1 MQLSER
7 GNEAKTPNKAVKT
20 DGAAPRPLP
29 LPPRN
34 SYAMI
39 SAFVRCLSLGATQS
53 ARLADL
59 DTYRA
64 VSVPQM
70 PHLWNNHRRTRQVTR
85 SAGHGTLGW
94 RKSTSERA
102 NGAFEAAKMISHR
115 RFITTASPLP
125 ERSCLP
131 VCVAS
136 GRPSK
141 TAVAA
146 WEMECAMLDH
156 GEREGC
162 FLIRN
167 NRQCVRCPGGR
178 Q

>member
-1 MQLSER
+1 MLVAWRNPIGTVGRPRYIQGAGFAS
-7 GNEAKTPNKAVKT
+7 PN
-20 DGAAPRPLP
+20 AA
-29 LPPRN
+29 
-34 SYAMI
+34 
-39 SAFVRCLSLGATQS
+39 
-53 ARLADL
+53 
-59 DTYRA
+59 
-64 VSVPQM
+64 SVDD
-70 PHLWNNHRRTRQVTR
+70 HRRTRHVTR

-156 GEREGC
+156 GEGRGM
-162 FLIRN
+162 LPDSK
-167 NRQCVRCPGGR
+167 QPSVRPESWR
-178 Q
+178 PLTTVTRTTFQNQDQVK

>member
-1 MQLSER
+1 MLVAWRNPIGTVGRPRYIQGAGFAS
-7 GNEAKTPNKAVKT
+7 PN
-20 DGAAPRPLP
+20 AA
-29 LPPRN
+29 
-34 SYAMI
+34 
-39 SAFVRCLSLGATQS
+39 
-53 ARLADL
+53 
-59 DTYRA
+59 
-64 VSVPQM
+64 SVDD
-70 PHLWNNHRRTRQVTR
+70 HRRTRHVTR

-156 GEREGC
+156 GERDEGC

-167 NRQCVRCPGGR
+167 NRPCVRSPGGR